1 MDVEEEKIKILRQ
14 KEKPTITSKNYRGKN
29 GGGREREDKWGIERK
44 REIQLVSVWEKE
56 REGERANGK
65 GTKNTQEY
73 QVMFLQGDK
82 NSGCF

>member
-1 MDVEEEKIKILRQ
+1 MRYREKKRNSV
-14 KEKPTITSKNYRGKN
+14 SKCV
-29 GGGREREDKWGIERK
+29 RER
-44 REIQLVSVWEKE
+44 
-56 REGERANGK
+56 ERANGK